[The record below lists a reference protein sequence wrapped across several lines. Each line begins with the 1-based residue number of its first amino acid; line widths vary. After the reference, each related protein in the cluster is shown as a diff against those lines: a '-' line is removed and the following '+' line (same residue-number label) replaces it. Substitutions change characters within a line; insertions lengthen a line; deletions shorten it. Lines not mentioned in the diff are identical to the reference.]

1 MVREGGVRIRSH
13 HILADDDL
21 GATAIEYAMLGSL
34 IAAVIALVVGV
45 LGTKV
50 VALFQRALNIF
61 P

>member
-1 MVREGGVRIRSH
+1 MRVPDPWVF
-13 HILADDDL
+13 ADDEG

-34 IAAVIALVVGV
+34 IAAVIALAVGV

-50 VALFQRALNIF
+50 LTLFQLAVNLF